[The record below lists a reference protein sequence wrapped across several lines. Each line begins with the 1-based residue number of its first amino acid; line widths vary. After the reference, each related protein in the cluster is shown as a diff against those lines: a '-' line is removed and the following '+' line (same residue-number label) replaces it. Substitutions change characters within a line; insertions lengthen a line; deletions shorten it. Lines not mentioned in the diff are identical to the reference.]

1 VQVVEGYAAHESGL
15 QELVAKMRQQL
26 SATPP
31 GVEGPDYTGFIPTL
45 RVTVES
51 YPELKASDLFLKL
64 QQELV
69 DTEQRIALA
78 RDYFNQIITFY
89 NTRLEIVP
97 DTFLAKMMQLKHQ
110 TLMAAADFERAP
122 VIVNLAS

>member
-1 VQVVEGYAAHESGL
+1 
-15 QELVAKMRQQL
+15 MRQQM

-31 GVEGPDYTGFIPTL
+31 GVEGPDYTGFMPTL

-51 YPELKASDLFLKL
+51 YPELKASELFLKL
-64 QQELV
+64 QQELS

-78 RDYFNQIITFY
+78 RDYFNQIVTFY

-97 DTFLAKMMQLKHQ
+97 DTFLAKMMRLKPQ

-122 VIVNLAS
+122 VKVDLVS